1 MLIKQI
7 EVKKAKHIC
16 AVPACKCTDT
26 FKVSGSPNLL
36 GGFYIC
42 ADCAAEIAR
51 LIKPKKGSKA

>member
-1 MLIKQI
+1 M
-7 EVKKAKHIC
+7 KKTRHIC

-51 LIKPKKGSKA
+51 LTKPKKGAKA